1 MKIYSGFA
9 GLPVFHRGSSVAV
22 GTFDGLH
29 LGHRKILGHVADSA
43 SDEGLVPLV
52 LTFFPHPARSVSGR
66 DVRLIQTLDQRIKGL
81 GDSGIKG
88 TVVVPLDGRLSRLTG
103 RAFAEKVLA
112 EKLSA
117 RKVFVGEGFR
127 FGKDRKSGSADLFR
141 FGREFGFRVRAVT
154 PVRKRGGIVSSS
166 LIRKLLVSGEVEEA
180 ARLLGRPYEI
190 EGRVVAGK
198 ARGRRLGFPTANIE
212 TPNEIV
218 PKGVYITETI
228 LGGISHL
235 SLTNVGTNPTFGI
248 NPLGIETYVLDYRG
262 SLYGRRLKIRFHR
275 KLRDEKAFPSSEAL
289 ILQMNRD
296 LASARKR
303 GRTRTSPSSQSDN
316 IR

>member
-1 MKIYSGFA
+1 MRVYSGFDR
-9 GLPVFHRGSSVAV
+9 LPAFRRGSAVAV

-29 LGHRKILGHVADSA
+29 LGHRKILGRVVDSTR
-43 SDEGLVPLV
+43 DENLVPLV
-52 LTFFPHPARSVSGR
+52 LTFFPHPARSVGGR
-66 DVRLIQTLDQRIKGL
+66 DVRLIQTLEQRIQGL

-88 TVVVPLDGRLSRLTG
+88 AVVVPLDGRLSRLTG

-112 EKLSA
+112 EKFHA
-117 RKVFVGEGFR
+117 REVVVGTSFR
-127 FGKDRKSGSADLFR
+127 FGKDRKSGVADLVR

-166 LIRKLLVSGEVEEA
+166 LIRKLLVSGEVEQA

-190 EGRVVAGK
+190 EGRVVTGK

-218 PKGVYITETI
+218 PAGVFITETI
-228 LGGISHL
+228 WGGTPFL
-235 SLTNVGTNPTFGI
+235 SLTNVGTNPTFGK

-262 SLYGRRLKIRFHR
+262 RLYGRNLIIRFHR
-275 KLRDEKAFPSSEAL
+275 KLRDEKAFQSPEAL
-289 ILQMNRD
+289 VFQMNRD
-296 LASARKR
+296 LAAARKWGRLR
-303 GRTRTSPSSQSDN
+303 GPKTA
-316 IR
+316 

>member
-1 MKIYSGFA
+1 MKTYSGFD
-9 GLPVFHRGSSVAV
+9 GLPVFRRGSSVAV

-43 SDEGLVPLV
+43 RDGDLVPLV
-52 LTFFPHPARSVSGR
+52 LTFSPHPARSVGGR
-66 DVRLIQTLDQRIKGL
+66 DVRLIQTLEQRIKGL

-88 TVVVPLDGRLSRLTG
+88 AVVVPLDGRLSRLTG
-103 RAFAEKVLA
+103 RAFAGKVLA
-112 EKLSA
+112 EKLRA
-117 RKVFVGEGFR
+117 REVFVGENFR
-127 FGKDRKSGSADLFR
+127 FGRDRKSGAGDLVR
-141 FGREFGFRVRAVT
+141 FGREFGFRVRAVS

-218 PKGVYITETI
+218 PEGVYITETI
-228 LGGISHL
+228 LGGTSLL

-248 NPLGIETYVLDYRG
+248 NPLGIETFVLDYRG

-275 KLRDEKAFPSSEAL
+275 KLREGIAFESSEAL
-289 ILQMNRD
+289 VLQLNRD
-296 LASARKR
+296 LASARKW
-303 GRTRTSPSSQSDN
+303 GRTRASRS
-316 IR
+316 